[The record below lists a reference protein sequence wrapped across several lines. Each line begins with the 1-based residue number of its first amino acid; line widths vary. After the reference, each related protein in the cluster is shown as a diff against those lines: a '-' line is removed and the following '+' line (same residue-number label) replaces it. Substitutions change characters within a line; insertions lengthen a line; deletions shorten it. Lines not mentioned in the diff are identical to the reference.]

1 MNARC
6 SFACCSLARCS
17 LARCVNAR
25 RRWGRTGVGLALLC
39 LPAWLAAQD
48 LAPAASVPASALP
61 GTAWFDRIQ
70 RAATRLSYQ
79 GTLMFS
85 SGGVVSS
92 SKVVHV
98 CEGRDRFERIEVLDG
113 RPRLQYR
120 HNDQLMTL
128 WPGSRKA
135 IVEPIDG
142 VAEFP
147 SLPGAPGLDP
157 LASYQVS
164 EVGSGRIAGH
174 QAEVLSLA
182 PRDAL
187 RFGHRLWVDRQSGL
201 LLRSDVL
208 GPLGEVLESAAF
220 TDLRIGG
227 RLQSE
232 PILAA
237 MRRLDG
243 YRVVRRN
250 PVKTALE
257 HEGWNLA
264 HPVAGY
270 RLVDCSKRTLEA
282 AAADG
287 PALQVLQ
294 SVYSDGLSH
303 VSVFIEPFDAD
314 RHKQPMRTS
323 LGASHTLTNRHGDW
337 WLTIVG
343 EVPMTTVLQFEAM
356 LERRR

>member
-1 MNARC
+1 MNAHGF
-6 SFACCSLARCS
+6 SAHGGH
-17 LARCVNAR
+17 AR
-25 RRWGRTGVGLALLC
+25 RQWGRTGVSLALLC
-39 LPAWLAAQD
+39 LPLWLAAQGS
-48 LAPAASVPASALP
+48 APSASAP
-61 GTAWFDRIQ
+61 PSGEGGAWLDRIQ
-70 RAATRLSYQ
+70 LAATRLSYQ

-85 SGGVVSS
+85 TGGVVSS

-98 CEGRDRFERIEVLDG
+98 CEGREQFERIEVLDG

-120 HNDQLMTL
+120 HNGQLMTL

-135 IVEPIDG
+135 VVEPIDS

-157 LASYQVS
+157 LASYQLS

-174 QAEVLSLA
+174 QADVLMLA
-182 PRDAL
+182 PRDPL
-187 RFGHRLWVDRQSGL
+187 RFGHRLWADRRTGL

-208 GPLGEVLESAAF
+208 GPAGEVLESTAF

-227 RLQSE
+227 RLQAE
-232 PILAA
+232 PILAE

-243 YRVVRRN
+243 YRVVRQT
-250 PVKTALE
+250 PTKTRLDL
-257 HEGWNLA
+257 EGWSLA

-270 RLVDCSKRTLEA
+270 QLVDCSKRTLEA

-287 PALQVLQ
+287 QPLQVLQ
-294 SVYSDGLSH
+294 SVFSDGLSH
-303 VSVFIEPFDAD
+303 VSVFIEPFDAE
-314 RHKQPMRTS
+314 RHKQPMRTN

-343 EVPMTTVLQFEAM
+343 EVPMATVLQFDAM
-356 LERRR
+356 LERKR